1 MAAVPN
7 QRTASLS
14 LLFARMESVEVI
26 IPTKNSVNLLPRH
39 SLPQETSG
47 RNGKK
52 CKRTPTSEPVL
63 TLRGFLLYWNQSFRL
78 AKVTWGL

>member
-47 RNGKK
+47 RNGQK
-52 CKRTPTSEPVL
+52 L
-63 TLRGFLLYWNQSFRL
+63 
-78 AKVTWGL
+78 